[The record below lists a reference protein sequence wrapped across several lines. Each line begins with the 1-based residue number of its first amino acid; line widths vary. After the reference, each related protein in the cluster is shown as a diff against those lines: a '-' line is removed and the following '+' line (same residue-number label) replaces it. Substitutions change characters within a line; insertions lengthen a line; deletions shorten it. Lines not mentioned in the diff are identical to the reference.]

1 MDATTVL
8 LKKSTKRRLEALKS
22 NPRESM
28 DSVIARLANM
38 VVDEEPLSKEEI
50 ERIRIS
56 LKDIEAG
63 RVRKMKDVAREI
75 GLK

>member
-1 MDATTVL
+1 METTTVL
-8 LKKSTKRRLEALKS
+8 LKKSTKKKLDLLKS

-28 DSVIARLANM
+28 DSVIERLAKM
-38 VVDEEPLSKEEI
+38 AIDEEPLSKEEI
-50 ERIRIS
+50 DDIRQS

-63 RVRKMKDVAREI
+63 KVYKLKDVAKKM